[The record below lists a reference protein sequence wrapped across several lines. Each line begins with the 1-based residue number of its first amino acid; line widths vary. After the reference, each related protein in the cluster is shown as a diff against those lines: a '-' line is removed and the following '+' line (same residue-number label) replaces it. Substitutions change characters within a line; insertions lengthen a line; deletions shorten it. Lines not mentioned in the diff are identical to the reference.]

1 MSGSLFSRFLET
13 LSPGFLGGFA
23 FPDWIRLLH
32 ANRWRID
39 ARYLP
44 RAVFATFGS
53 MATSAV
59 KVVED
64 RIELPPLPQDLSQQ
78 PLFVLGLP
86 RSGTTHLFHLLSEDA
101 QFCFPTRFDAFNPH
115 TFLTLRSLELASL
128 FGKQALRKRPMD
140 NVMSGWLMPEED
152 NIALAIMTGF
162 GTRIGTVFRRHRGQ
176 LMEEFSSLAYE
187 GGPDSERFKAALTL
201 FLRKL
206 TRLHHRPVLLK
217 SPSHTLTV
225 PQILSALP
233 SARFVT
239 IIRDP
244 IGQFK
249 SLAAMQATAA
259 VTWSALQSA
268 PPYNEDVQLDR
279 IGLFA
284 RRYCE
289 TRGLIPKGQLV
300 EIRYEDLVADEAET
314 LERIYAQLDLKP
326 RPTTQLKTQKR
337 YQANKHPDLPVEL
350 KARVIKVCAPFYEL
364 GLCRDSS
371 EKLGAV

>member
-1 MSGSLFSRFLET
+1 MSVPLFSRILRI

-32 ANRWRID
+32 ANHWQID
-39 ARYLP
+39 TIYYP
-44 RAVFATFGS
+44 RALFATFGS
-53 MATSAV
+53 IATSTI

-64 RIELPPLPQDLSQQ
+64 RMELPPLPQNTLHQ
-78 PLFVLGLP
+78 PLFILGLP
-86 RSGTTHLFHLLSEDA
+86 RSGTTHLFHLLSEDP
-101 QFCFPTRFDAFNPH
+101 QFCFASRFDVLNPH
-115 TFLTLRSLELASL
+115 TFLTLRFLGLASL
-128 FGKQALRKRPMD
+128 VGKQSLRKRPMD

-162 GTRIGTVFRRHRGQ
+162 GTRIGAVFRRHRGQ
-176 LMEEFSSLAYE
+176 LFEELSGIANE
-187 GGPDSERFKAALTL
+187 GGPDAERFKSALIL
-201 FLRKL
+201 FLRKITHL
-206 TRLHHRPVLLK
+206 YNRPILLK
-217 SPSHTLTV
+217 SPSHTLAI

-244 IGQFK
+244 ITQFK
-249 SLAAMQATAA
+249 SLAAMHSTSAFN
-259 VTWSALQSA
+259 WSALEGA
-268 PPYNEDVQLDR
+268 PPLNENTLLDR
-279 IGLFA
+279 MGLFA
-284 RRYCE
+284 RRYCS
-289 TRGLIPKGQLV
+289 TRGLIPEGSLV
-300 EIRYEDLVADEAET
+300 EIRYEDLVEDEAGT
-314 LERIYAQLDLKP
+314 LERIYRKLDLKP

-337 YQANKHPDLPVEL
+337 YQANKHPDLPDEL